1 MEIGSLVEQ
10 CDGGAVRRVGT
21 VRALDEK
28 EVVVEWEGGESEH
41 LSLPVPESVR
51 TLVPGTIRH
60 KAATDLAALQT
71 EFEVNPVKVL
81 TELVRETGER
91 TTMTALRKQ
100 IEGLGIDTGGIADQ
114 WGHTRRLLLAV
125 PNVKRDGQN
134 GLRWDEKGSKTMSSI
149 RRRSAS
155 EALAALVS
163 SSRKTKDAKQS
174 LSAAVSAG
182 LEELSPYELLA
193 AHARDVPVTEW
204 PRQWAKPHP
213 ERVPEE
219 IRLIAAEHIIDMSRA
234 RSRIVLPGTEPS
246 PPALKA
252 AEIPSH
258 LELLPLLVPLVA
270 MPAVSFAADKAAKA
284 LSGEHAWNALRT
296 AMKCFEQALPVSSG
310 SEDLQDQE
318 ERLTP
323 LSTRV
328 RGLLK
333 TVLAKRPKEDDLQWL
348 DFAEEMAFRAY
359 ALLADPRIQE
369 QRNGLVREWAQH
381 VAGHSA
387 IPAELREAA
396 RTAQAAAAAEAA
408 DAAETDGTG
417 GDETATESRGT
428 EAAPEAPTMPAEEP
442 EPKGAEEGS
451 DTDAEGGEAASAEP
465 ASTAI
470 TTDEPLQ
477 EVTDDDPNRAPE
489 AVQKPARDPQ
499 AGMEA
504 LRRLLEEE
512 RSNAETARA
521 EFERQL
527 RDASEALAETE
538 ATANR
543 LRLRVADEEKHRAE
557 AETRARE
564 AEAAAESARHGLEEA
579 EQRVEAMSRQLRRRD
594 DELRQSRQ
602 TARGASQ
609 AQLRQARI
617 DTLRV
622 LAAVLTEVADQAIH
636 EDDEAGPANALYR
649 RALARAAAAGV
660 LDRGALGEET
670 DYDPVMHRAPG
681 GPAARVVVERPGFVW
696 QGPREPEPVVLEQA
710 VVRGVE
716 Q

>member
-28 EVVVEWEGGESEH
+28 EVVVEWQGGESEH
-41 LSLPVPESVR
+41 LPVPVPESVR
-51 TLVPGTIRH
+51 ILTSGTIRY
-60 KAATDLAALQT
+60 KAATDLAALQG
-71 EFEVNPVKVL
+71 EFESDPVRVL
-81 TELVRETGER
+81 VELLHELGELVNI
-91 TTMTALRKQ
+91 TALRKHV
-100 IEGLGIDTGGIADQ
+100 EDMGLVVNEPRKWKRLGESLSAHPEVRKTTKGMRWVGRETEPSSSAPQ
-114 WGHTRRLLLAV
+114 W
-125 PNVKRDGQN
+125 
-134 GLRWDEKGSKTMSSI
+134 
-149 RRRSAS
+149 SAS
-155 EALAALVS
+155 EAL
-163 SSRKTKDAKQS
+163 RKLADR
-174 LSAAVSAG
+174 SATPTQPKRPLFDAVSAG
-182 LEELSPYELLA
+182 LGELSPYELLA
-193 AHARDVPVTEW
+193 VHALDIPVTEW
-204 PRQWAKPHP
+204 PRRWTELHP
-213 ERVPEE
+213 ERVPEQ
-219 IRLIAAEHIIDMSRA
+219 IRMLAVEHILDMSRA
-234 RSRIVLPGTEPS
+234 RKRVVLPGTEPV
-246 PPALKA
+246 PAAKKA
-252 AEIPSH
+252 AEIPST
-258 LELLPLLVPLVA
+258 LDLLPLLVPLVA
-270 MPAVSFAADKAAKA
+270 MPAPSLAADKAAKA
-284 LSGEHAWNALRT
+284 LGGEQAWDALR
-296 AMKCFEQALPVSSG
+296 AVMECFEQVLSMRPG
-310 SEDLQDQE
+310 SEETRAQE
-318 ERLTP
+318 ERLAP
-323 LSTRV
+323 LSTRA
-328 RGLLK
+328 RELLK
-333 TVLAKRPKEDDLQWL
+333 TVLKRRPTEDDLAWL

-369 QRNGLVREWAQH
+369 QRNRLVREWAQH
-381 VAGHSA
+381 VAGHPD

-428 EAAPEAPTMPAEEP
+428 EAAPEAPTTPAEEP

-470 TTDEPLQ
+470 TTDEPFQ

-489 AVQKPARDPQ
+489 AVQEPERDPQ
-499 AGMEA
+499 AEIEA
-504 LRRLLEEE
+504 LRSLLEEE

-521 EFERQL
+521 EFERRL

-564 AEAAAESARHGLEEA
+564 AETAASSARQGLEEA

-636 EDDEAGPANALYR
+636 EDDETGPANALYR

-660 LDRGALGEET
+660 LDMGVLGEET
-670 DYDPVMHRAPG
+670 DYDPVRHRAPG